1 MFRTWLVLVCL
12 MLPIQKG
19 DVAWLNEIQKEP
31 AAKPQPV
38 RQLSPLM
45 TNEELGS
52 KNALSQWES
61 RRREL
66 SGAWQHVLGP
76 DLNRPSKVEI
86 EVLEIEQLSEVT
98 RKRIRYENEVGDFL
112 TAYLL
117 EPTGKSTKGPAIVAL
132 HATTQATNKTIAGIG
147 GTRDEQIGLRLAE
160 KGFTVIC
167 PENFLWVGG
176 KEYDQAVADFQ
187 SEYPNSLGMRK
198 MLFDASRAVDI
209 LVSLPNVDTT
219 RIGAVGHSLGAKEVL
234 YLTAFDD
241 RISVAVFS
249 EGGIEFESTN
259 WQAPWYLGPIVQDKA
274 FTRNHHELIALIA
287 PRPFLVLGGE
297 TNGAADGDRTWPFI
311 EAAMPIYKLYG
322 GTPKVGLL
330 NHHEGHT
337 ISDGSFEKIAEWFEV
352 YLAQ

>member
-1 MFRTWLVLVCL
+1 MFRTWLLLLAL

-19 DVAWLNEIQKEP
+19 DVAWLHEVQKEP
-31 AAKPQPV
+31 ASKPKPI
-38 RQLSPLM
+38 RPLSPLM
-45 TNEELGS
+45 TKEELGS

-66 SGAWQHVLGP
+66 SGAWQQVLGP
-76 DLNRPSKVEI
+76 DLERPSQLAM
-86 EVLEIEQLSEVT
+86 EVLEIEQLSGLT
-98 RKRIRYENEVGDFL
+98 RKRIRYENEVGEFL

-117 EPTGKSTKGPAIVAL
+117 EPMRTADRGPAIVAL

-160 KGFTVIC
+160 RGYTVIC

-176 KEYDQAVADFQ
+176 KKYDQAVADFQ
-187 SEYPNSLGMRK
+187 NKYPNSLGMRK
-198 MLFDASRAVDI
+198 MLFDASRAVDV
-209 LVSLPNVDTT
+209 LVSLPNVDTK

-234 YLTAFDD
+234 YLAAFDE

-259 WQAPWYLGPIVQDKA
+259 WQAPWYLGPIVQDKT
-274 FTRNHHELIALIA
+274 FGRNHHELIALIA

-297 TNGAADGDRTWPFI
+297 ANGAADGDRTWPFI
-311 EAAMPIYKLYG
+311 EAALPIYKLYG
-322 GTPKVGLL
+322 ATPRVGLL

-337 ISDGSFEKIAEWFEV
+337 ISDASFEKMSEWFEV
-352 YLAQ
+352 YLSP